1 MRTWPAAI
9 IIAAIAGPAVAEW
22 ACTMPNG
29 VVIHSK
35 LSGCPKDAT
44 QTRWLGSGQ
53 PPEQPRSQ
61 PIQQP
66 AAAAP
71 KPAPKPPTPAPQP
84 GAPDLIDMA
93 NTVCQRL
100 RAVGATSCEI
110 DVNVFSPSYID
121 ATLPTNPK
129 DAQNV
134 CLIVANWTKQPG
146 SPFAGRGWQLK
157 LFSPMGS
164 GTRPMAQCTL

>member
-1 MRTWPAAI
+1 MRTWS
-9 IIAAIAGPAVAEW
+9 IAAILATMAAPALAEW

-44 QTRWLGSGQ
+44 QARWLGPGQ

-61 PIQQP
+61 PAQP
-66 AAAAP
+66 PAAAP
-71 KPAPKPPTPAPQP
+71 KPAPQPQAPN
-84 GAPDLIDMA
+84 LIDMA

-100 RAVGATSCEI
+100 RAGGATSCEI

-121 ATLPTNPK
+121 ATLATDPK

>member
-1 MRTWPAAI
+1 MRTWPIAI
-9 IIAAIAGPAVAEW
+9 ILAAMAGPVQAEW

-44 QTRWLGSGQ
+44 QARWLGQGQ
-53 PPEQPRSQ
+53 PPEQP
-61 PIQQP
+61 PQP
-66 AAAAP
+66 AAQRPTAAP
-71 KPAPKPPTPAPQP
+71 KPAPQPTAPKPA
-84 GAPDLIDMA
+84 APDLIDMA

-100 RAVGATSCEI
+100 RAGGATSCEI
-110 DVNVFSPSYID
+110 NVNVFSPSYID
-121 ATLPTNPK
+121 ATLATDPK

-134 CLIVANWTKQPG
+134 CLVVANWTRQPG
-146 SPFAGRGWQLK
+146 SPFGGRGWQLK